1 MTIAAGVAKSLR
13 YKVEATWGT
22 APGPTG
28 AQLLRRV
35 TSDLNLAKETYQSAE
50 IRSDYQ
56 LSDFRH
62 GVRSVGG
69 AINGELSPGTWE
81 DFIAA
86 ALRRAYVA
94 VAAITG
100 ASITVAGAG
109 PTYTITRAA
118 GSWLTDGVKVGQ
130 VGRLTAGGFN
140 AANLNK
146 NLFVLEITATV
157 LTVMPLN
164 GVALV
169 AEGPIAS
176 ATWTIPGKTTY
187 APSTGHTDL
196 SYAIEH
202 YYSDLD
208 ESELFLGCKIN
219 QMDLALPPT
228 GISTIAFQ
236 FMGRD
241 VTAASGASAPY
252 YTSPT
257 AETSTG
263 VLAAVNG
270 LLIAQGAAIASVT
283 GLSLALKGN
292 MAAEPVVGSNVY
304 PDIAEGRI
312 TVDGQI
318 TALFE
323 TVAMRDYFL
332 NETEV
337 ALAVALSTGS
347 TAGAEF
353 MSFTLPRIKFG
364 GATKDDGEK
373 NLVQTMPFTA
383 LYNATGGAGVKHEQT
398 TMAAQDSQA

>member
-1 MTIAAGVAKSLR
+1 MG
-13 YKVEATWGT
+13 
-22 APGPTG
+22 
-28 AQLLRRV
+28 
-35 TSDLNLAKETYQSAE
+35 
-50 IRSDYQ
+50 
-56 LSDFRH
+56 
-62 GVRSVGG
+62 
-69 AINGELSPGTWE
+69 

-86 ALRRAYVA
+86 AVRRAYVA
-94 VAAITG
+94 VTSITG

-109 PTYTITRAA
+109 PTYTLTRAA
-118 GSWLTDGVKVGQ
+118 GSFLTDGIKVGQ

-140 AANLNK
+140 AANINK
-146 NLFVLEITATV
+146 NLFVLDVTATV

-169 AEGPIAS
+169 AEGPIGS
-176 ATWTIPGKTTY
+176 ATYAIPGKTTF

-219 QMDLALPPT
+219 QMDVALPPT
-228 GISTIAFQ
+228 GIATMAFQ
-236 FMGRD
+236 FMGKD
-241 VTAASGASAPY
+241 MTPFSGGSAPY

-270 LLIAQGAAIASVT
+270 LLIAQGVAIASVT
-283 GLSLALKGN
+283 GLNFSLKGN
-292 MAAEPVVGSNVY
+292 MAAEPVVGSNTY

-312 TVDGQI
+312 TVDGQL

-323 TVAMRDYFL
+323 SITMRDYFL

-337 ALAVALSTGS
+337 ALAVALATGS
-347 TAGAEF
+347 SATADF
-353 MSFTLPRIKFG
+353 MTFTLPRIKFG

-383 LYNATGGAGVKHEQT
+383 LYNSTGGAGVKHEQST
-398 TMAAQDSQA
+398 IAAQDSQA